1 MPAGDADIPPAARAV
16 IAKLKR
22 VPWVWDQ
29 VLEELA
35 AEEAREPKS
44 HFRVRVDLIGA
55 FGGVVNAKVK
65 LKRKWGKPAGKGG
78 R

>member
-1 MPAGDADIPPAARAV
+1 MNDEIPAAARKV
-16 IAKLKR
+16 IERLSR

-35 AEEAREPKS
+35 AEAAREPKS

-65 LKRKWGKPAGKGG
+65 LKREWGKPK
-78 R
+78 